1 MQTAGSVNM
10 QKRPHF
16 FLHHRAAVMAA
27 LIRLSIFALLVVL
40 LPGLASSDL
49 IVLKDGTQVKA
60 QKVWEESDLVHFTLP
75 DYDGIVVTYAKEI
88 VSRIEKEKT
97 VTGELPPDS
106 KPQEPAKESAAAEK
120 ALSVEKPDKRPT
132 ASGPLGAAVQLSKT
146 TDKGGEGT
154 GEPPGAGREIPSA
167 PVITSSSTEAS
178 RMPVTNDEHAGNRMA
193 KGVPVSPNIADEE
206 LVQRVTGIQFYDPRR
221 HYKYQTDA
229 ATSYHTL
236 KEAVDDLAAK
246 FDKTPRWV
254 ELNLGDTNDL
264 GQIYRNLSRP
274 LENAQ
279 PETESERSTSGLL
292 FYDPRRAEKYW
303 VGPDSRYRTMEEAV
317 DTLAKQYEQTP
328 DWIVSHLG
336 GTNYL
341 VEIHR
346 NLARSAATE
355 TGQKLSRES
364 AR

>member
-1 MQTAGSVNM
+1 
-10 QKRPHF
+10 
-16 FLHHRAAVMAA
+16 
-27 LIRLSIFALLVVL
+27 
-40 LPGLASSDL
+40 
-49 IVLKDGTQVKA
+49 
-60 QKVWEESDLVHFTLP
+60 
-75 DYDGIVVTYAKEI
+75 
-88 VSRIEKEKT
+88 
-97 VTGELPPDS
+97 
-106 KPQEPAKESAAAEK
+106 
-120 ALSVEKPDKRPT
+120 
-132 ASGPLGAAVQLSKT
+132 SGPLGPAVQSAKT
-146 TDKGGEGT
+146 TDMGGEGT

-167 PVITSSSTEAS
+167 SVLASSSTEAS
-178 RMPVTNDEHAGNRMA
+178 RMPVTNDEHAENRMA
-193 KGVPVSPNIADEE
+193 KGVPVSPNKVDEE

-336 GTNYL
+336 GTNDL

-355 TGQKLSRES
+355 TGQRLSGES
-364 AR
+364 AK

>member
-1 MQTAGSVNM
+1 M
-10 QKRPHF
+10 QKGPHV
-16 FLHHRAAVMAA
+16 LLNHRAVVMAGI
-27 LIRLSIFALLVVL
+27 IRLSIFVLLVVL
-40 LPGLASSDL
+40 LPDLALSDL

-60 QKVWEESDLVHFTLP
+60 QKVWEESDLVRFTLP

-88 VSRIEKEKT
+88 VLRIEKEKT
-97 VTGELPPDS
+97 ATGELPPDS
-106 KPQEPAKESAAAEK
+106 KPQKPAKDSAATEK

-132 ASGPLGAAVQLSKT
+132 ASGPLGAAVQSSNT
-146 TDKGGEGT
+146 TDRGGEGT
-154 GEPPGAGREIPSA
+154 GEPRGPGREIPSA
-167 PVITSSSTEAS
+167 PVLTSSPVEAG
-178 RMPVTNDEHAGNRMA
+178 RMPVTNDEDVGNRMA
-193 KGVPVSPNIADEE
+193 KGVPISPDKVDEE

-221 HYKYQTDA
+221 HYKYQTGT

-236 KEAVDDLAAK
+236 QEAVDDLAAK

-303 VGPDSRYRTMEEAV
+303 VGPDSRSRTMEEAV

-336 GTNYL
+336 GTNDL

-355 TGQKLSRES
+355 TGQRLSGES
-364 AR
+364 AK

>member
-1 MQTAGSVNM
+1 M
-10 QKRPHF
+10 QKRPHV
-16 FLHHRAAVMAA
+16 LLNHQAVVMVGF
-27 LIRLSIFALLVVL
+27 IRLSILVLLVVL
-40 LPGLASSDL
+40 LPDLALSDL

-60 QKVWEESDLVHFTLP
+60 QKVWEENDLVRFTLP
-75 DYDGIVVTYAKEI
+75 GYDDIVVTYAKEI
-88 VSRIEKEKT
+88 VLRIEKEKA

-106 KPQEPAKESAAAEK
+106 RPQKPAKESAVAEK
-120 ALSVEKPDKRPT
+120 SLSVKKPDKRQT
-132 ASGPLGAAVQLSKT
+132 NSGSPGAAVQSSNT
-146 TDKGGEGT
+146 TGMSGEGT
-154 GEPPGAGREIPSA
+154 GESPGASREIPSA
-167 PVITSSSTEAS
+167 PVLTSSSVEAIQT
-178 RMPVTNDEHAGNRMA
+178 PVTNDEDVGNRMA
-193 KGVPVSPNIADEE
+193 KGVPEFPDKVDEE
-206 LVQRVTGIQFYDPRR
+206 LVRRVTGIQFYDPRR
-221 HYKYQTDA
+221 HYKYQTGT
-229 ATSYHTL
+229 ATSVHTL

-279 PETESERSTSGLL
+279 PETKSESATPGLL

-303 VGPDSRYRTMEEAV
+303 VGPDSRFRTMEEAV

-336 GTNYL
+336 GSNDL

-355 TGQKLSRES
+355 TGPKSSGES
-364 AR
+364 AK

>member
-1 MQTAGSVNM
+1 MAG
-10 QKRPHF
+10 F
-16 FLHHRAAVMAA
+16 
-27 LIRLSIFALLVVL
+27 IRLSIFVLLVVL
-40 LPGLASSDL
+40 LPDLASSDL

-60 QKVWEESDLVHFTLP
+60 QNVWEENDLVRFTLP

-88 VSRIEKEKT
+88 VLRIEKEKA
-97 VTGELPPDS
+97 VTGESPPDS
-106 KPQEPAKESAAAEK
+106 RPQKPAKESAAAEK
-120 ALSVEKPDKRPT
+120 ALSVEKPYKRPT
-132 ASGPLGAAVQLSKT
+132 TSGSLGAAVQSSNT
-146 TDKGGEGT
+146 TDMGGEGT
-154 GEPPGAGREIPSA
+154 GAPPGAGREIPSE
-167 PVITSSSTEAS
+167 PVLASSSVEAIQT
-178 RMPVTNDEHAGNRMA
+178 PVTNDEDVGDGMT
-193 KGVPVSPNIADEE
+193 KGVPVSPDKVDEE

-221 HYKYQTDA
+221 HYKYQTGTT
-229 ATSYHTL
+229 TSYHTL

-246 FDKTPRWV
+246 FGKTPRWV

-274 LENAQ
+274 HENTQ
-279 PETESERSTSGLL
+279 PETESESTTSGLL

-336 GTNYL
+336 GTNDL

-355 TGQKLSRES
+355 TGQKFSGES
-364 AR
+364 AK

>member
-1 MQTAGSVNM
+1 M
-10 QKRPHF
+10 QKRPHVP
-16 FLHHRAAVMAA
+16 LNHQAVVMADF
-27 LIRLSIFALLVVL
+27 IRLSIFVLLVVL
-40 LPGLASSDL
+40 LPDLASSDL

-60 QKVWEESDLVHFTLP
+60 QNVWEENDLVRFTLP

-88 VSRIEKEKT
+88 VLRIEKEKA
-97 VTGELPPDS
+97 VTGESPPDS
-106 KPQEPAKESAAAEK
+106 RLQKPAKESAAAEK

-132 ASGPLGAAVQLSKT
+132 TSGSLGAAVQSSNT
-146 TDKGGEGT
+146 TDMGGQAAGA
-154 GEPPGAGREIPSA
+154 PPGAGREIPSE
-167 PVITSSSTEAS
+167 PVLASSSVEAIQT
-178 RMPVTNDEHAGNRMA
+178 PVTSDEDVGDRMT
-193 KGVPVSPNIADEE
+193 KGVPVSPDKVDEE
-206 LVQRVTGIQFYDPRR
+206 LVQQVTGIQFYDPRR
-221 HYKYQTDA
+221 HYKYQTGTT
-229 ATSYHTL
+229 TSYHTL

-274 LENAQ
+274 LENTQ
-279 PETESERSTSGLL
+279 PETDSESTTSGLL

-336 GTNYL
+336 GTNDL

-346 NLARSAATE
+346 NLARSAATAA
-355 TGQKLSRES
+355 GPKFSGES
-364 AR
+364 AK

>member
-1 MQTAGSVNM
+1 MVG
-10 QKRPHF
+10 F
-16 FLHHRAAVMAA
+16 
-27 LIRLSIFALLVVL
+27 IRLSIFVLLVVL
-40 LPGLASSDL
+40 LPDLALSDL

-60 QKVWEESDLVHFTLP
+60 QKVWEENDLVRFTLP
-75 DYDGIVVTYAKEI
+75 GYDDIVVTYAKEI
-88 VSRIEKEKT
+88 VLRIEKEKA

-106 KPQEPAKESAAAEK
+106 RPQKPAKESAVAEK
-120 ALSVEKPDKRPT
+120 SLSVKKPDKRQT
-132 ASGPLGAAVQLSKT
+132 NSGSPGAAVQSSNT
-146 TDKGGEGT
+146 TGMSGEGT
-154 GEPPGAGREIPSA
+154 GEPPGASREIPSA
-167 PVITSSSTEAS
+167 PVLTSSSVEAIQT
-178 RMPVTNDEHAGNRMA
+178 PVTNDEDVGNRMA
-193 KGVPVSPNIADEE
+193 KGVPESPDKVDEE

-221 HYKYQTDA
+221 HYKYQTGT
-229 ATSYHTL
+229 ATSFHTL

-279 PETESERSTSGLL
+279 PETESESATSGLL

-303 VGPDSRYRTMEEAV
+303 VGPDSRFRTMEEAV

-336 GTNYL
+336 GTNDL

-355 TGQKLSRES
+355 TGPKSSGES
-364 AR
+364 AK